1 MTATVRAIARAAG
14 VSHTTVSRVLNR
26 SSAVRKSTRAR
37 VLAEVARLDYT
48 PHHAARALA
57 TRRTRT
63 IGAVVPSIDS
73 SSNAAWLNALEST
86 LERHGFALII
96 ATAGFDRDVEA
107 RRGLDLIGLGAEALV
122 VLGLEHDERLLRAA
136 RSRGV
141 PIACT
146 GVFEPEFALPTIGA
160 DSRAMG
166 AVAMH
171 HLLDR
176 GHERIALVSGPLSG
190 NDRARMRLAGALEA
204 HPDRSKLPHLETSL
218 SVEGGV
224 RAIRELATM
233 MPRPTAMLCVSD
245 IPAMGA
251 LFELPRQGLKVPDDL
266 SVVGLDDFDW
276 APHIEPALTAVHTS
290 QDEVGRALGE
300 AVVRHLDEG
309 EPIDHIEVKT
319 HLQERSSTARRRGW
333 GGSARVGVKS

>member
-1 MTATVRAIARAAG
+1 MTVTVRAIARAAG

-26 SSAVRKSTRAR
+26 SCAVRESTRAR

-57 TRRTRT
+57 THRTRT
-63 IGAVVPSIDS
+63 IGAVVPTIRSSI
-73 SSNAAWLNALEST
+73 NAAWLDALENT
-86 LERHGFALII
+86 LDRHGYALII
-96 ATAGFDRDVEA
+96 ATAGFDRAVEA

-136 RSRGV
+136 QSRGV
-141 PIACT
+141 PIVCT
-146 GVFEPEFALPTIGA
+146 GVFEPEFPLPTIGG
-160 DSRAMG
+160 DIRAMG

-176 GHERIALVSGPLSG
+176 DHEHIAVVSGPLRG
-190 NDRARMRLAGALEA
+190 NDRARLRLAGALKA
-204 HPDRSKLPHLETSL
+204 HPDLSKLSHVETSL

-224 RAIRELATM
+224 RAVRELATM
-233 MPRPTAMLCVSD
+233 KPRPTAVLCLSD
-245 IPAMGA
+245 VPAMGA
-251 LFELPRQGLKVPDDL
+251 LFELPRLGLRVPDDL

-276 APHIEPALTAVHTS
+276 APHIEPALTAVHVPN
-290 QDEVGRALGE
+290 EELGRALGE

-309 EPIDHIEVKT
+309 KPIDHIEVKT
-319 HLQERSSTARRRGW
+319 HLQERSSTARRRGR

>member
-14 VSHTTVSRVLNR
+14 VSHATVSRVLNR

-86 LERHGFALII
+86 LERHGYALII
-96 ATAGFDRDVEA
+96 ATAGFDQDTEA
-107 RRGLDLIGLGAEALV
+107 RRGLDLIGLGAEALSV
-122 VLGLEHDERLLRAA
+122 VGLEHDDRLLRAA
-136 RSRGV
+136 QSRGV
-141 PIACT
+141 PIVCAS
-146 GVFEPEFALPTIGA
+146 VFEPDFPLPTIGS
-160 DSRAMG
+160 DNRAMG
-166 AVAMH
+166 ATAMH

-176 GHERIALVSGPLSG
+176 GHEHIAVVSGPLSG
-190 NDRARMRLAGALEA
+190 NDRARMRLAGALEV

-224 RAIRELATM
+224 RAVREFATM
-233 MPRPTAMLCVSD
+233 KPRPTAVLCLSD
-245 IPAMGA
+245 VPAMGA
-251 LFELPRQGLKVPDDL
+251 LFEAPRQGLRVPDDL

-276 APHIEPALTAVHTS
+276 APHIEPALTAVHVPA
-290 QDEVGRALGE
+290 DELGRALGE
-300 AVVRHLDEG
+300 AVVRYLDEG
-309 EPIDHIEVKT
+309 KPIDSIEVKAR
-319 HLQERSSTARRRGW
+319 LLERSSTAPRCGRDGR
-333 GGSARVGVKS
+333 ARAGVRS

>member
-86 LERHGFALII
+86 LERHGYALII
-96 ATAGFDRDVEA
+96 ATSGFDQEVEA
-107 RRGLDLIGLGAEALV
+107 RRGLDLIGLGAETLV

-136 RSRGV
+136 RSREV
-141 PIACT
+141 PIVCN
-146 GVFEPEFALPTIGA
+146 GVFEPEFPLPTIGG
-160 DSRAMG
+160 DGRSMG

-171 HLLDR
+171 HLLDL
-176 GHERIALVSGPLSG
+176 GHEHIALVSGPLSG

-224 RAIRELATM
+224 RAVRELAAM

-251 LFELPRQGLKVPDDL
+251 LFELPRQGLRVPDDL
-266 SVVGLDDFDW
+266 SVVGLDDYDW
-276 APHIEPALTAVHTS
+276 ALHIEPALTSVHAPI
-290 QDEVGRALGE
+290 DELGRALGE

-309 EPIDHIEVKT
+309 KPIDSIEVKV
-319 HLQERSSTARRRGW
+319 HLEERSSTARLRGR
-333 GGSARVGVKS
+333 GVRARVGVTS